1 MNLNQLE
8 SMPYTLTAAQLAEV
22 LGINKNTAYQLMHSE
37 GFPTLRIG
45 RRMMVQKDKLLL
57 WMDKNTA
64 PILANPAVMQ
74 YNELGKKQ

>member
-1 MNLNQLE
+1 MHLNQLE
-8 SMPYTLTAAQLAEV
+8 SMPYTLNAAQLAEV
-22 LGINKNTAYQLMHSE
+22 LGIAKSSAYQLLHSE

-45 RRMMVQKDKLLL
+45 RRMLVQKDKLLL

-64 PILANPAVMQ
+64 SILANPAVMQ